1 MRKLAALL
9 LFLGAAAQAET
20 IAIVGGTVHTVG
32 PDGTIENATVVID
45 NGRITAVGSNVSA
58 PSGAI
63 VVDAVGKIVTPGIF
77 SPEGNLGLV
86 EVGFSAGPLDYVQT
100 GDQFTASFDIADAFN
115 PASTLIGVNRIE
127 GVTRAL
133 IVPST
138 GFSEDMSS
146 HVISGMAAV
155 VNLSGGDD
163 SIDRRAAAL
172 VVHLGER
179 SVGLAG
185 ASRVS
190 SLLVLRQALD
200 EAIDYREHGDA
211 YERGQHRDYA
221 FSTSDLAALQPV
233 LTGNVP
239 MLVSVHRRSDIAGL
253 IALVEE
259 YGVRAIISGGAEAWM
274 LADEL
279 AAARIPV
286 LVHPGANLPSNFDR
300 LNANAE
306 APAILSNAGVTIAFA
321 DEETHNARNL
331 TQSAGN
337 ATVVGMSW
345 DDALRAITLSPAE
358 IYGVAESLG
367 SIEVGKQGDIVIWPG
382 DPLELGVYP
391 EIVLINGEPVE
402 MESRQT
408 LLRDRYL
415 DPASTTPPA
424 YRR

>member
-1 MRKLAALL
+1 MRKLLA
-9 LFLGAAAQAET
+9 LFLFAAVGAQAET
-20 IAIVGGTVHTVG
+20 VAIVGGTVHTVG
-32 PDGTIENATVVID
+32 PQGTIENATVVID
-45 NGRITAVGSNVSA
+45 NGRITAVGSDVTA
-58 PSGAI
+58 PSGATVI
-63 VVDAVGKIVTPGIF
+63 DAAGKIITPGIF
-77 SPEGNLGLV
+77 SAEGQLGLV
-86 EVGFSAGPLDYVQT
+86 EVGFSAGPLDYVQS
-100 GDQFTASFDIADAFN
+100 GDEFTASFDVADGFN

-127 GVTRAL
+127 GITRAL

-138 GFSEDMSS
+138 GFSEGMSS

-155 VNLSGGDD
+155 VNLSGDD
-163 SIDRRAAAL
+163 NSVDQRAAAL

-179 SVGLAG
+179 SAGLAG

-190 SLLVLRQALD
+190 SLLVLKNALD
-200 EAIDYREHGDA
+200 EAIDYRQNSDA
-211 YERGQHRDYA
+211 YRRGQHRDYDI
-221 FSTSDLAALQPV
+221 SVSDLEALQPV
-233 LTGNVP
+233 LTGRVP
-239 MLVSVHRRSDIAGL
+239 MLVSVHRKSDIVGL
-253 IALVEE
+253 IALTEE

-279 AAARIPV
+279 AAADIPV
-286 LVHPGANLPSNFDR
+286 LVHPSANLPSNFDR

-306 APAILSNAGVTIAFA
+306 APAILANAGVTIAFA
-321 DEETHNARNL
+321 DEDTHNARNI

-337 ATVVGMSW
+337 ATVVGMSR

-358 IYGVAESLG
+358 IYGVAERLG

-382 DPLELGVYP
+382 DPLELSVYP
-391 EIVLINGEPVE
+391 DAVMINGVAVP